1 MNYQAVLFLW
11 IIGGIAAVIGMVL
24 FFVRRKENRRL
35 AEIKE
40 AKDAFAKRVGIPQK
54 YAKVYEDA
62 TTERDIIAAAILIAQ
77 SHGVW
82 RTSAHLAVFLRG
94 VMPFGKVMRCL
105 AVDISNA
112 DKNTEANRGAKE
124 TGFPTPIF
132 REKPVSRPWY
142 ENYTDSDHGAAR
154 RANTST
160 ISVTEQRHH
169 HRRHDNDDD
178 DYTLPVAAAV
188 FTSVHSSSSCNSV
201 SYERS
206 HACER
211 PSSGGYGGGES
222 SDGGGG
228 SSCGD
233 SGGGGD

>member
-40 AKDAFAKRVGIPQK
+40 VKDTFAKRVGIPQK
-54 YAKVYEDA
+54 YAKAYEDA
-62 TTERDIIAAAILIAQ
+62 TTERDIIDVAIIIAQ

-82 RTSAHLAVFLRG
+82 GTSAHLAVFLRG
-94 VMPFGKVMRCL
+94 VMPFGKVMRSL
-105 AVDISNA
+105 AVDINNA
-112 DKNTEANRGAKE
+112 DKNTEANHGAKE
-124 TGFPTPIF
+124 AGFPTPIF

-142 ENYTDSDHGAAR
+142 ENYTDSDQGAAR
-154 RANTST
+154 RTST
-160 ISVTEQRHH
+160 GTNSVTEHRHQRHY
-169 HRRHDNDDD
+169 RDDYD
-178 DYTLPVAAAV
+178 DYTLPVAAAA
-188 FTSVHSSSSCNSV
+188 FSAFHSSPSCNTT
-201 SYERS
+201 SYES
-206 HACER
+206 NHACER
-211 PSSGGYGGGES
+211 PSSGGYGSGES

>member
-1 MNYQAVLFLW
+1 MEKIL
-11 IIGGIAAVIGMVL
+11 AVIIAVAVVIGIVVFL
-24 FFVRRKENRRL
+24 VRRKSNRRL

-40 AKDAFAKRVGIPQK
+40 AKDAFAKRVGIPQR
-54 YAKVYEDA
+54 YAKAYEDA
-62 TTERDIIAAAILIAQ
+62 KTERDIIDIAILVAQ
-77 SHGVW
+77 SRGLW
-82 RTSAHLAVFLRG
+82 GTSAHLAVFVRG
-94 VMPFGKVMRCL
+94 VMPFSKVMRSL
-105 AVDISNA
+105 AVGIDNA
-112 DKNTEANRGAKE
+112 DKNAEANHGAKE
-124 TGFPTPIF
+124 AGFPTPIF
-132 REKPVSRPWY
+132 RDKPVSRPLY
-142 ENYTDSDHGAAR
+142 ENYTDPDHRTDR
-154 RANTST
+154 RVATST
-160 ISVTEQRHH
+160 NSVTEQRHH

-188 FTSVHSSSSCNSV
+188 FTAVHSTSSCNTE

-228 SSCGD
+228 GSRGD

>member
-11 IIGGIAAVIGMVL
+11 IIGGIITVIGMVY
-24 FFVRRKENRRL
+24 FIIKRTENRRL

-40 AKDAFAKRVGIPQK
+40 VKDTFAKRVGIPQR
-54 YAKVYEDA
+54 YAKAYEDA
-62 TTERDIIAAAILIAQ
+62 KTERDIIDIAILVAQ
-77 SHGVW
+77 SRGMW
-82 RTSAHLAVFLRG
+82 GTSAHLAVFIHG
-94 VMPFGKVMRCL
+94 DMPFSKVMRSL
-105 AVDISNA
+105 AVGIDNA
-112 DKNTEANRGAKE
+112 DKNAEANHGAKE
-124 TGFPTPIF
+124 VGFPTPTF
-132 REKPVSRPWY
+132 R
-142 ENYTDSDHGAAR
+142 DR
-154 RANTST
+154 RVATST

-228 SSCGD
+228 SSCSGSGD
-233 SGGGGD
+233 GGD